1 MLQSGSAAED
11 LVLVLGVKKLVDVG
25 VGVEEGLGRGGQQR
39 VLHGE
44 SSLDNPVNIAHNIMM
59 ALCQQIIYNIVMK
72 KIKPMDNI
80 KSISIYKSLFKNEN

>member
-11 LVLVLGVKKLVDVG
+11 LVLILSVKELMDVG
-25 VGVEEGLGRGGQQR
+25 VRVEEGLGRRGKQG

-59 ALCQQIIYNIVMK
+59 AL
-72 KIKPMDNI
+72 
-80 KSISIYKSLFKNEN
+80 

>member
-11 LVLVLGVKKLVDVG
+11 LVLILSVKELMDVG
-25 VGVEEGLGRGGQQR
+25 VRVEEGLGRGGKQR

-59 ALCQQIIYNIVMK
+59 AL
-72 KIKPMDNI
+72 
-80 KSISIYKSLFKNEN
+80 

>member
-59 ALCQQIIYNIVMK
+59 AL
-72 KIKPMDNI
+72 
-80 KSISIYKSLFKNEN
+80 